1 VPVYHLSFLDQLL
14 RLLRGKCA
22 YCHQFRLPRQKV
34 HEFASK
40 LRLIRS
46 GLVQDANELHE
57 HVDVLKGKT
66 GKDADKD
73 SDDEDDGDAEGV
85 IEERNRYVKKCL
97 KRAGIR
103 KDDLLSAKQKDEA
116 TSEARRQVVKE
127 FYATMTVGKKC
138 KNCEAINPSYRKDRG
153 VKIFRKNLST
163 KDKAAMAAQER
174 RMENP
179 LDILRRREA
188 KAKAQPIH
196 DDEGLADMDPSSDED
211 ADMLE
216 EESNG
221 LLVVNESMTASRGKS
236 RSAADSEATQEYLN
250 ASEVKAAMTLL
261 FEKEEEILRLLYS
274 PYAGKSASTE
284 VTADMFFLTSIIV
297 PPNRYR
303 MEDKTGDS
311 IAECPRNNLY
321 KNILNACESM
331 RQINN
336 EMRGQ
341 ENELGYRTRDFGDLQ
356 NIWVNLQGAVN
367 ALIDRDANPVQGAA
381 GRANADGIKQGLE
394 KKEGLFRKNM
404 MGKRVN
410 FAARSVISPDPNIET
425 NQIGVPPVFAK
436 KLTYPEPVTNHNFYD
451 LKEAVLNG
459 PDKWPGAVAIENEF
473 GQVVSLRKKNYE
485 ERQALANQ
493 LLAPSNS
500 HVNGSK
506 NKKVHRHLN
515 NGDVVIMNRQP
526 TLHKPSMMAHRARV
540 LPGEKTIRMHYA
552 NCNTY
557 NADFD
562 GDEMNMH
569 FPQNELARAEA
580 MLIANTDNQY
590 LSATAGKP
598 LRGLIQDHISMS
610 VWLTSKGM
618 FFTREEYQELLYC
631 ALRPE
636 DGHTT
641 SGTLLTVEPAI
652 WRPRPLWTGK
662 QVITTVLTNI
672 KPQEYQGL
680 TMTSSSQTNA
690 SLWGSHKEEQDVVI
704 QDGEFISGILDK
716 SQIGPAAGGMVN
728 GIYEAYGPKSA
739 GQVLSVLGRLLTR
752 LLNMRALS
760 CGVEDLILTREGDEA
775 RLKQL
780 KNAEKV
786 GFEVAAK
793 YVTLDSTKIKPTNT
807 ELRKRLEQ
815 VVRDDAKLHGLD
827 MLTNNQ
833 TKDISSAVTKACLP
847 EKLIKLFPKN
857 QMQTMTGSGAK
868 GSLVNA
874 NQISCNLGQQVLE
887 GRRVPVMVSG
897 KTLPCFKPFETSI
910 RAGGYVVNRF
920 LTGIRPQEY
929 YFHTM
934 AGREGLIDTAV
945 KTSRSGYL
953 QRCIVKGMEGLHVE
967 YDTSV
972 RDSDGSMIQFLY
984 GEDGLEITKQKYLK
998 DFKFQAQNFA
1008 SIAQSL
1014 KLTDSYMQVYS
1025 EEATEYN
1032 KKALK
1037 KVRKTGNPAA
1047 MDPVTAVYAPGRHSG
1062 STSESFSVAKRN
1074 VSLSFHVQPQL
1085 LTSLVL

>member
-1 VPVYHLSFLDQLL
+1 V
-14 RLLRGKCA
+14 R
-22 YCHQFRLPRQKV
+22 
-34 HEFASK
+34 E
-40 LRLIRS
+40 
-46 GLVQDANELHE
+46 ANDMNE
-57 HVDVLKGKT
+57 HVDISKGKT
-66 GKDADKD
+66 NKAGDVD
-73 SDDEDDGDAEGV
+73 SEDDERDDAEGV

-97 KRAGIR
+97 KRAGIS
-103 KDDLLSAKQKDEA
+103 KNDIQSTQHKDE
-116 TSEARRQVVKE
+116 TISDSRRYIVKE
-127 FYATMTVGKKC
+127 FYAAMTLGNKC
-138 KNCEAINPSYRKDRG
+138 KNCNAINPSYRKDRG
-153 VKIFRKNLST
+153 VKIFRKNLKI
-163 KDKAAMAAQER
+163 KDKAAMAALEM

-188 KAKAQPIH
+188 KAKRQPVH
-196 DDEGLADMDPSSDED
+196 ADEGVADMDPSSEEDED
-211 ADMLE
+211 IDMLDA
-216 EESNG
+216 G
-221 LLVVNESMTASRGKS
+221 LDGALVTTESMTASRNKS
-236 RSAADSEATQEYLN
+236 RSAIDADEAAQDYLN
-250 ASEVKAAMTLL
+250 PAEVRAAMTLL
-261 FEKEEEILRLLYS
+261 FENEGEILRLLYS
-274 PYAGKSASTE
+274 PYARSKISSVD
-284 VTADMFFLTSIIV
+284 VTADMFFLHNIVV
-297 PPNRYR
+297 PPNRFR

-311 IAECPRNNLY
+311 IAESPRNNLY

-331 RQINN
+331 RQVTN
-336 EMRGQ
+336 EIHGQ
-341 ENELGYRTRDFGDLQ
+341 ENEAGYRRRDFADLET
-356 NIWVNLQGAVN
+356 IWVNLQGSVN
-367 ALIDRDANPVQGAA
+367 ALIDRDANPVRGAA
-381 GRANADGIKQGLE
+381 AKANADGIKQQLE

-459 PDKWPGAVAIENEF
+459 PDKWPGAVAIENEH
-473 GQVVSLRKKNYE
+473 GQVISLRKKNYE

-493 LLAPSNS
+493 LLAPSS
-500 HVNGSK
+500 THVNGSK

-580 MLIANTDNQY
+580 MLVANTDNQY

-610 VWLTSKGM
+610 VWLTNKDM
-618 FFTREEYQELLYC
+618 FFNREEYQELLYC

-641 SGTLLTVEPAI
+641 SGTLLTVDPAI
-652 WRPRPLWTGK
+652 WRPKPLWTGK
-662 QVITTVLTNI
+662 QLITTVLKNI
-672 KPQEYQGL
+672 KPLEYQGL
-680 TMTSSSQTNA
+680 TLTSRSQTNGK
-690 SLWGSHKEEQDVVI
+690 LWGSHVEEQHVI
-704 QDGEFISGILDK
+704 LHDGELLTGILDK
-716 SQIGPAAGGMVN
+716 SQIGPVGGGLVN
-728 GIYEAYGPKSA
+728 GIYEAYGAKSA
-739 GQVLSVLGRLLTR
+739 GQILSVLGRLLTR
-752 LLNMRALS
+752 LLNMRAFS

-775 RLKQL
+775 RLENL
-780 KNAEKV
+780 KAAEKV

-793 YVTLDSTKIKPTNT
+793 YVTLDSAKIQANNP
-807 ELRKRLEQ
+807 ELRRRLEQ
-815 VVRDDAKLHGLD
+815 VVRDDSKQHGLD
-827 MLTNNQ
+827 MLSNNA
-833 TKDISSAVTKACLP
+833 TKDISSAITAACLP

-953 QRCIVKGMEGLHVE
+953 QRCIVKGLEGLHVE

-972 RDSDGSMIQFLY
+972 RDSDGSMVQFLY
-984 GEDGLEITKQKYLK
+984 GEDGLEIPKQKYLQ

-1008 SIAQSL
+1008 SVSQSL
-1014 KLTDSYMQVYS
+1014 SLVDNFQAVFS
-1025 EEATEYN
+1025 EAATKHNKAAY
-1032 KKALK
+1032 KKA
-1037 KVRKTGNPAA
+1037 RKTGDIAA
-1047 MDPVTAVYAPGRHSG
+1047 MDPATAVYAPGRHSG
-1062 STSESFSVAKRN
+1062 STSESFLAAKKN
-1074 VSLSFHVQPQL
+1074 VRSTEPMLDL
-1085 LTSLVL
+1085 Y